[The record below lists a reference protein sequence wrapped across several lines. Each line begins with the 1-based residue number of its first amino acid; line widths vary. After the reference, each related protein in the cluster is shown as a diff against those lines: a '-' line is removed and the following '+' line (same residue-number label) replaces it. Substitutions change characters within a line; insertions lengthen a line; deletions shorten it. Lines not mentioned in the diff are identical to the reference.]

1 MIRFTLPWPPS
12 VNNYWHRN
20 GKTIYVS
27 KRGKEFRNEVYYLCR
42 QYKDAFD
49 CDAALAMFIWV
60 YPPDKRKR
68 DLDNLL
74 KATCDSLEY
83 VAFSVGIYFKFFSS
97 TVDSVAEQA
106 VESVL
111 GANGIDI
118 DFSEDK
124 KKR

>member
-1 MIRFTLPWPPS
+1 MDILKRLLLGVIS
-12 VNNYWHRN
+12 RS
-20 GKTIYVS
+20 S
-27 KRGKEFRNEVYYLCR
+27 KASIWTAIL
-42 QYKDAFD
+42 
-49 CDAALAMFIWV
+49 LA
-60 YPPDKRKR
+60 
-68 DLDNLL
+68 
-74 KATCDSLEY
+74 